1 MKAVPSNR
9 VAALALGLTGLAQI
23 GLSLAG
29 AWPGPVTDRIGLI
42 AGSVLTA
49 APAIAHIIGQILW
62 DRTPAGQASHTP
74 TPAAG
79 HTFTTYSSTPSPE
92 PVEFSPI
99 PVGDTTRLF
108 DQELIDSE
116 DDYEFSPM
124 PATTEPD
131 YSAVITE
138 PYPQGMPDE
147 LAEPAKRAGGPE
159 LEQTQ

>member
-1 MKAVPSNR
+1 MKTVPSNR

-79 HTFTTYSSTPSPE
+79 HTFTTYSPM
-92 PVEFSPI
+92 